1 MLWEGRLRGGG
12 REGENDHMHA
22 GREKNRKSASDRE
35 EILGE
40 GKPSPWAGKFSIE
53 NGVFQPCPGTDQRRR
68 LENLEARSTL
78 VT

>member
-1 MLWEGRLRGGG
+1 
-12 REGENDHMHA
+12 MHA
-22 GREKNRKSASDRE
+22 GRENRKSASDRE

-40 GKPSPWAGKFSIE
+40 GKSSPWAGKFSIE
-53 NGVFQPCPGTDQRRR
+53 DGVFQPCPVRGMDQRRR